1 MCVVWNMGFCQSLNK
16 KKKLGRELKVLLKLK
31 SLIRFYF
38 TDLKYWKSNSNSR
51 ETYGKIAR
59 PQEVLNYYSNLIT
72 FNRFEK
78 IKIGKKKVSRPVSR
92 WIKIYLTLICCDTMS
107 CLCAWGHSATLMAL
121 WRSTHKNIRCIT
133 CFIKHTRR
141 KLLLVSK
148 SALLMSKAFYG

>member
-1 MCVVWNMGFCQSLNK
+1 MKYGVLSEFKK
-16 KKKLGRELKVLLKLK
+16 KKKLSRELKVLLKLK

-78 IKIGKKKVSRPVSR
+78 IKIGKKKVSSV
-92 WIKIYLTLICCDTMS
+92 KV
-107 CLCAWGHSATLMAL
+107 
-121 WRSTHKNIRCIT
+121 N
-133 CFIKHTRR
+133 
-141 KLLLVSK
+141 
-148 SALLMSKAFYG
+148 

>member
-1 MCVVWNMGFCQSLNK
+1 MKYGVLSELKK

-78 IKIGKKKVSRPVSR
+78 IKIGKKKVSSV
-92 WIKIYLTLICCDTMS
+92 KV
-107 CLCAWGHSATLMAL
+107 
-121 WRSTHKNIRCIT
+121 N
-133 CFIKHTRR
+133 
-141 KLLLVSK
+141 
-148 SALLMSKAFYG
+148 